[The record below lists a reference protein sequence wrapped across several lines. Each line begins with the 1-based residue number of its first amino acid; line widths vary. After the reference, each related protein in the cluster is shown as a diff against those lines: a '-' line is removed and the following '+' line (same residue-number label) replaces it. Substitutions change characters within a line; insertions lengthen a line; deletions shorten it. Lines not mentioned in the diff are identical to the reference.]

1 MVVSTLSIGSNLF
14 ADYTSNIGETLLE
27 EGQYAQI
34 GSATKDYQR
43 LDRAAMKVDMDVAQS
58 VDYTVSVYQNLADAS
73 DPTSGVLR
81 YTSAQQ
87 HMDGTSESASAR
99 ELSLDLSGAGI
110 YLSSGETYAVVFT
123 SPVSAMLSITI
134 RAPVAAIIMKAP
146 GMDATV

>member
-1 MVVSTLSIGSNLF
+1 MSMYKDVKKRILAGVLAALMVVSTLSIGSNLF

-87 HMDGTSESASAR
+87 HMDGTSESASAKR
-99 ELSLDLSGAGI
+99 TFSG
-110 YLSSGETYAVVFT
+110 SERSGNLF
-123 SPVSAMLSITI
+123 IF
-134 RAPVAAIIMKAP
+134 R
-146 GMDATV
+146 